1 MLKTPTNEQSD
12 DFLPRLG
19 VMALVIAVAVGIVF
33 TFVVNQPLIGGVP
46 INGQSAAIVIVP
58 TDRPAGIRNASGG
71 VAGAPQ
77 GQVAPPPAQ
86 KAAQA
91 PAVQPPPQG
100 PASKA
105 VIPPPAPVAIP
116 KVTNPDPDTANAA
129 AALGNQASQR
139 QDYATAIKEFTRAM
153 ELNSAPIYYGLRGDV
168 YWRMG
173 RLDEALADYD
183 VAIAME
189 PTAPDGYFGRARVY
203 KDKGDKANAI
213 QDLETF
219 LQLKPNDAGNAS
231 IRQQAQE
238 MIASLR

>member
-1 MLKTPTNEQSD
+1 MIDRPTTEQPD

-19 VMALVIAVAVGIVF
+19 VMALVVAVAVGIVF
-33 TFVVNQPLIGGVP
+33 MYVVNKPLMGGIP
-46 INGQSAAIVIVP
+46 LNGQSASVVIVP
-58 TDRPAGIRNASGG
+58 TDRPAGIRSASSV
-71 VAGAPQ
+71 VAGAP
-77 GQVAPPPAQ
+77 GQAVPPPAQ
-86 KAAQA
+86 A
-91 PAVQPPPQG
+91 PPVQPQPQPKA

-105 VIPPPAPVAIP
+105 VIPPPAPVTIP
-116 KVTNPDPDTANAA
+116 QVTNPDPDAANAA

-139 QDYATAIKEFTRAM
+139 QDYVTAVKEFSRAM

-183 VAIAME
+183 IAIAME

-203 KDKGDKANAI
+203 KDKGDKANAV